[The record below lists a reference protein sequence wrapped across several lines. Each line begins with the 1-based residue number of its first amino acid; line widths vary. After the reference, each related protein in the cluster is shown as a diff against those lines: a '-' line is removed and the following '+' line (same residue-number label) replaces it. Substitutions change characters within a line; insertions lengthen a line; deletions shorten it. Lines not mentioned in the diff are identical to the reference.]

1 MKTAD
6 VNRVNELI
14 DKYGVRFGS
23 DRTKIGAHGAPETLA
38 SIRDDMI
45 RLKPQII
52 EELERRERAVME
64 SAEEEMRKIEAIDGL
79 REIQNAIFELEE
91 WHRKLEESYETEDS
105 PVTDMIRRNR
115 PKHDIPAMKKA
126 HPRAAAYLKAEA
138 FSLSENY
145 AKSRAGRKALGKI
158 IDGDD
163 AEKAIADMEKEWSG
177 YCMERVWD

>member
-1 MKTAD
+1 MNAND
-6 VNRVNELI
+6 AERVKELI
-14 DKYGVRFGS
+14 EKYGVRFGS
-23 DRTKIGAHGAPETLA
+23 DRTKIGTHGTPETLA
-38 SIRDDMI
+38 SIRDDML

-64 SAEEEMRKIEAIDGL
+64 SADEEMRKIEAIDGL

-126 HPRAAAYLKAEA
+126 HPRAAAYLKAES

-145 AKSRAGRKALGKI
+145 AKSRAGRKALEKI

-163 AEKAIADMEKEWSG
+163 FEKAIAIMEKEWSD
-177 YCMERVWD
+177 YCMEHIWD